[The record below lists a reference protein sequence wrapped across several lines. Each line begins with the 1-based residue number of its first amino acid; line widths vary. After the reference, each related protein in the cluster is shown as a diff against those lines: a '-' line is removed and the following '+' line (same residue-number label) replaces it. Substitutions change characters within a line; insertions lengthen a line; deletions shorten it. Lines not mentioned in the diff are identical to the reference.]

1 MENGIGRPGGRAA
14 GTSFDRYR
22 NTGNTSNSNY
32 NTYSNFNSYANN
44 NNNNN
49 NQSSLYQSNNYN
61 HNSSH
66 NSNHSN
72 NQSNS
77 SSNSYNSPTTDLLR
91 PDYSKRNSSSY
102 NLKHLNNN
110 SNSIAPIFT
119 SKPNK
124 SNNNN
129 PGHLALLQQS
139 ANAAGKS
146 FADTVQRPTFF
157 VNELENAPNGFFKRK
172 GNQGT
177 PSPTY
182 SGNSNLLAKSSKQP
196 KIQPKINSKTEFPT
210 LGGLAT
216 ATSLLGIPSPV
227 FNVTNSNLSVF
238 GQPTGAALS
247 KSTAA
252 GFASALTGAP
262 KDQSD
267 SPAAKLP
274 NNQTIVQQSSIL
286 ITTRKKTGSGGS
298 GKKKSKNLAKELFSL
313 TDSSVLDRNNNQ
325 ISSESETSP
334 GKTKKDSKK
343 EKKLAKSVKKE
354 AEKSGKIKTSKKKT
368 ASSESD
374 NNKNC
379 VVQCEHEGNVENQV
393 PSEQSAN
400 NGILNRDIGLLW
412 DQELEKKL
420 IRQMR
425 ERCHD
430 CFVEEEEDKMI
441 TDSEIQ
447 EMQEFMKSIQNQN

>member
-22 NTGNTSNSNY
+22 NTGNTSHSNY
-32 NTYSNFNSYANN
+32 NNNYSNFNSYT
-44 NNNNN
+44 NNNN
-49 NQSSLYQSNNYN
+49 NQNSSYQSNNYN

-91 PDYSKRNSSSY
+91 PEYSKRKSSSY
-102 NLKHLNNN
+102 NLKNSNNN
-110 SNSIAPIFT
+110 SNNSNTPISN
-119 SKPNK
+119 SKPSK
-124 SNNNN
+124 LNNNN

-157 VNELENAPNGFFKRK
+157 VNELENVSNGFFNRTS
-172 GNQGT
+172 NQGT

-182 SGNSNLLAKSSKQP
+182 SGKNSLLAKSSKHP
-196 KIQPKINSKTEFPT
+196 KIQPKLNSKTEFPT
-210 LGGLAT
+210 LGGQT
-216 ATSLLGIPSPV
+216 TTTSLLGIPSQV
-227 FNVTNSNLSVF
+227 SNSNLGVF
-238 GQPTGAALS
+238 GQTTGVAAS
-247 KSTAA
+247 KSTAG

-262 KDQSD
+262 KDHTD
-267 SPAAKLP
+267 SPTAAKLSIS
-274 NNQTIVQQSSIL
+274 QTIVQQSSIL
-286 ITTRKKTGSGGS
+286 ITTRKKTSSGGS
-298 GKKKSKNLAKELFSL
+298 SKKKGKNLAKELFSL

-343 EKKLAKSVKKE
+343 DKKSAKSVKKE

-368 ASSESD
+368 PSSESD
-374 NNKNC
+374 NNNTNC
-379 VVQCEHEGNVENQV
+379 EVQCEHEGNVENQV

-400 NGILNRDIGLLW
+400 NEILKRDIGLLW

-430 CFVEEEEDKMI
+430 CFVEEEDDKMI

-447 EMQEFMKSIQNQN
+447 EMQEFMQSIKNRN